1 MPEVLRSIS
10 QEDVRFVFDLDSF
23 GSDRGGHDWNSPAPG
38 VKDLTGAGIYYGAA
52 MTEGESVRGHDVYV
66 VGGANSAGQA
76 AMYFAR
82 FADTVTM
89 LVRAEGLSRS
99 MSHYLIEQIAE
110 IENIRVWNRSEVVEA
125 RGAEHLEEL
134 LISRDGRE
142 RTETVDAA
150 AMFIFIGA
158 KPRTEWLGDQVAR
171 DEHGFILSGSDTEWG
186 EGAATVGYP
195 ERPPFPLETSVP
207 GLFAAGD
214 VRHGSAKRVASA
226 VGEGSMAV
234 MFVHKYLE
242 EV

>member
-1 MPEVLRSIS
+1 
-10 QEDVRFVFDLDSF
+10 
-23 GSDRGGHDWNSPAPG
+23 
-38 VKDLTGAGIYYGAA
+38 
-52 MTEGESVRGHDVYV
+52 
-66 VGGANSAGQA
+66 
-76 AMYFAR
+76 MYFAR

-89 LVRAEGLSRS
+89 LVRGEGLSTS
-99 MSHYLIEQIAE
+99 MSQYLIEQIAGV
-110 IENIRVWNRSEVVEA
+110 ENIRVWTRSEVAEA

-134 LISRDGRE
+134 VISRDGGE

-158 KPRTEWLGDQVAR
+158 KPRTDWLGDQVAR
-171 DEHGFILSGSDTEWG
+171 DEHGFVLSGSDTEWG
-186 EGAATVGYP
+186 EGAATVAYP
-195 ERPPFPLETSVP
+195 ERPPFPLETNVP

>member
-1 MPEVLRSIS
+1 
-10 QEDVRFVFDLDSF
+10 
-23 GSDRGGHDWNSPAPG
+23 
-38 VKDLTGAGIYYGAA
+38 
-52 MTEGESVRGHDVYV
+52 
-66 VGGANSAGQA
+66 
-76 AMYFAR
+76 MYFAR
-82 FADTVTM
+82 FAASVTM
-89 LVRAEGLSRS
+89 LVRGEGLSS
-99 MSHYLIEQIAE
+99 GMSQYLIEQIAGV
-110 IENIRVWNRSEVVEA
+110 ENIRVWERSRVLEA
-125 RGAEHLEEL
+125 RGAERLQEL
-134 LISRDGRE
+134 VISRDDGE

-171 DEHGFILSGSDTEWG
+171 DEHGFVLSGSDTEWG

-195 ERPPFPLETSVP
+195 DRPPLPLETSVP

-234 MFVHKYLE
+234 MLVHKYLQ